1 MKLCKKEKNQEDSI
15 ANGERIKLEQI
26 IERSSNS
33 TQEKN
38 VTSIDDVDG
47 DDYIDNDSSDDDY
60 YNDSPRRII
69 LNL

>member
-1 MKLCKKEKNQEDSI
+1 MKLCKKEKSQEDSK

-60 YNDSPRRII
+60 NDSPRRII

>member
-1 MKLCKKEKNQEDSI
+1 MKLCKKEKSQEDSI

-60 YNDSPRRII
+60 NDSPRRII